1 MIYYVFGILVMAVVT
16 YVPRVLPLSLVRRP
30 IRNRFFRSWLY
41 YMPYAVLGAMTFP
54 ALLYSTSSIW
64 SAVAGMA
71 AALVLAYVGLS
82 LMPVAVISTGVVL
95 VVEGLLHI
103 YF

>member
-1 MIYYVFGILVMAVVT
+1 MYYILGILVMAFVT